1 MRNGVANHYE
11 SDPRLYAVGQ
21 RRYEQYNRSNGG
33 SGKDTPRA
41 EAREPVT
48 MTLFGK
54 RIFADIMKGKISLD
68 YLGGLEIQGELA
80 WKKKDG
86 KTLTQCGRP
95 RETGAETGTTLRGT
109 EERREPPETAGGQG
123 APSRRAVGGRARP
136 RWLLA
141 PGLRESAFP
150 LFSSL

>member
-33 SGKDTPRA
+33 SGKDTPTA

-48 MTLFGK
+48 MTLLGK

-68 YLGGLEIQGELA
+68 YLGGLEIQ
-80 WKKKDG
+80 
-86 KTLTQCGRP
+86 
-95 RETGAETGTTLRGT
+95 
-109 EERREPPETAGGQG
+109 
-123 APSRRAVGGRARP
+123 
-136 RWLLA
+136 
-141 PGLRESAFP
+141 
-150 LFSSL
+150 

>member
-33 SGKDTPRA
+33 SGKDTPTA

-80 WKKKDG
+80 WKTKDG

-95 RETGAETGTTLRGT
+95 RETGQKLALRCGEPRSAESRRRLREARAPLPAEPSEGERAAPLASGSGTT
-109 EERREPPETAGGQG
+109 
-123 APSRRAVGGRARP
+123 
-136 RWLLA
+136 
-141 PGLRESAFP
+141 
-150 LFSSL
+150 

>member
-48 MTLFGK
+48 MTLLGK

-80 WKKKDG
+80 WKRKDG
-86 KTLTQCGRP
+86 KTLTNTVLQ
-95 RETGAETGTTLRGT
+95 ATTLRGT

-123 APSRRAVGGRARP
+123 APSRGAVGGRARP

-141 PGLRESAFP
+141 PGLRESAFS
-150 LFSSL
+150 LFSSV

>member
-1 MRNGVANHYE
+1 MRKGVANHYE

-21 RRYEQYNRSNGG
+21 RRYEQYNRLNGG

-68 YLGGLEIQGELA
+68 YMGGLEIQ
-80 WKKKDG
+80 
-86 KTLTQCGRP
+86 
-95 RETGAETGTTLRGT
+95 
-109 EERREPPETAGGQG
+109 
-123 APSRRAVGGRARP
+123 
-136 RWLLA
+136 
-141 PGLRESAFP
+141 
-150 LFSSL
+150 